1 MPDQLTTLDASFLRQ
16 EDPATPMHV
25 GSVMVFDP
33 PDGGFDYQRL
43 VGLVMDRIPHV
54 PRYRQ
59 RIRRPGGGLI
69 PPVWVDDED
78 FDITFHV
85 RGAALPRPGT
95 TSQLEEF
102 VARVQSRPLD
112 QGRPLWELYLVDG
125 LAEGRFAIV
134 TKTHQALVDGIHAV
148 DIGQVIVDPEM
159 GRPAPFP
166 DTWHASREP
175 SDLELVV
182 GGLVQAVRSPS
193 RLGDGASWVARGLA
207 DDVAHVARRAVSG
220 MGNVVAAVTRTAG
233 RGAPPSPLDAPV
245 GAHRRFVMVDT
256 PLADY
261 QEARRRLTKGR
272 GTEAVTV
279 HDVVLA
285 VIAGAMRSWLL
296 SRGHGVSTGETIR
309 AMVPLSVRDPDSDA
323 RPGDRVDACLVDL
336 PVGEPSAAMR
346 VHQVAFAL
354 HQQTEQ
360 RAALSAHALSSL
372 RGFAP
377 PTLHSLGARLG
388 SAVARTPFS
397 LVVTNVP
404 GPQRRMYA
412 GRAALRSSYPILPLA
427 GGRTLTIGLTS
438 YDGSVHFGMNA
449 DRDAVPDVDILG
461 QCLVSAVAE
470 LSEDKEIAR

>member
-1 MPDQLTTLDASFLRQ
+1 
-16 EDPATPMHV
+16 MHV
-25 GSVMVFDP
+25 GSVMVFEP
-33 PDGGFDYQRL
+33 PEGGFDYERL
-43 VGLVMDRIPHV
+43 VGLVTDRIAYV

-59 RIRRPGGGLI
+59 RIRRPGAGLI

-78 FDITFHV
+78 FDVTYHV

-112 QGRPLWELYLVDG
+112 HGRPLWELYLVDG

-182 GGLVQAVRSPS
+182 GGVVQAVRSPS
-193 RLGDGASWVARGLA
+193 RLADGARWVVRGLA
-207 DDVAHVARRAVSG
+207 DDVGHVTHRATSG
-220 MGNVVAAVTRTAG
+220 VGSLIGALTRTTG
-233 RGAPPSPLDAPV
+233 HGAPSSPLDAPV

-256 PLADY
+256 RLAAY
-261 QEARRRLTKGR
+261 QEVRRRLTKGR

-279 HDVVLA
+279 HDVILA
-285 VIAGAMRSWLL
+285 VIAGALRSWLL
-296 SRGHGVSTGETIR
+296 SRGHGITTGDTIS
-309 AMVPLSVRDPDSDA
+309 AMVPLSVRDPQSDA
-323 RPGDRVDACLVDL
+323 HPGDRVDACLVDL

-360 RAALSAHALSSL
+360 RSALGADALSTL

-377 PTLHSLGARLG
+377 PTLHSLGSRLG

-412 GRAALRSSYPILPLA
+412 GRAALLSSYPVLPLA

-438 YDGSVHFGMNA
+438 YDGSVHFGINA

-470 LSEDKEIAR
+470 LSDDKEIAR